1 MGWTKLNVDGAAKGK
16 LGPAGGQEGAARR
29 RRELDCGLLF
39 QFGSFS
45 SMKAELLALSG
56 TLGSLELRG

>member
-1 MGWTKLNVDGAAKGK
+1 VDGAAKGK